1 MGKFVKGHPSGDAAV
16 TFSHKPEFVNEESL
30 RGVDTVP
37 FDWFGVGKFLKL
49 PLKKFVFRHSD
60 GQEQSILATRDF
72 KDEELSNIFSFSFG
86 PFLGIYLSVRYF
98 WDFIVAEL
106 ALYLF
111 WWVIITVIV
120 VKKALTLDFMNMPSP
135 LFWCNFAFALAL
147 FGLRI
152 FAGTRAR
159 KLAWNRLN
167 WATFEDFKASESVW
181 NAFGIIAFVLFVIGL
196 LISFIFAVV

>member
-16 TFSHKPEFVNEESL
+16 TFSRTPEFVNEESL

-37 FDWFGVGKFLKL
+37 FDWFGVGNFLKL

-60 GQEQSILATRDF
+60 GQEQSILATREF

-106 ALYLF
+106 VLYLL
-111 WWVIITVIV
+111 WWFTITAIV
-120 VKKALTLDFMNMPSP
+120 AKKALTLDFMNMPAP
-135 LFWCNFAFALAL
+135 LFWCNFVFALFL

-159 KLAWNRLN
+159 RLSWNRLN
-167 WATFEDFKASESVW
+167 W
-181 NAFGIIAFVLFVIGL
+181 GL
-196 LISFIFAVV
+196 LKILRHQNRCGTFLVPLPRLFWQ